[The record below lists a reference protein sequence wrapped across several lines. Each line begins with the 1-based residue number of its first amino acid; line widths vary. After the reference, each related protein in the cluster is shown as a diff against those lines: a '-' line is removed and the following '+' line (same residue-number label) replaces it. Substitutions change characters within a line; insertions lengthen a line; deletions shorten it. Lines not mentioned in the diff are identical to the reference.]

1 MLLVVEVGTTDA
13 QGIVVVV
20 EVGTIGAMGILSA
33 ISATSTCQIAAWK
46 APGSIPGPKRLCGL
60 VSGVKNRVFRCP
72 KPTGSF
78 HFDKVSNI
86 LLSLLSDHC

>member
-33 ISATSTCQIAAWK
+33 ISATSTCQI
-46 APGSIPGPKRLCGL
+46 G
-60 VSGVKNRVFRCP
+60 
-72 KPTGSF
+72 
-78 HFDKVSNI
+78 
-86 LLSLLSDHC
+86 

>member
-33 ISATSTCQIAAWK
+33 ISATSTCQIAAWNGLDK
-46 APGSIPGPKRLCGL
+46 APGSIPGPKRLYGL
-60 VSGVKNRVFRCP
+60 ASGVKNRVEVPQTYRSV
-72 KPTGSF
+72 SF
-78 HFDKVSNI
+78 
-86 LLSLLSDHC
+86 